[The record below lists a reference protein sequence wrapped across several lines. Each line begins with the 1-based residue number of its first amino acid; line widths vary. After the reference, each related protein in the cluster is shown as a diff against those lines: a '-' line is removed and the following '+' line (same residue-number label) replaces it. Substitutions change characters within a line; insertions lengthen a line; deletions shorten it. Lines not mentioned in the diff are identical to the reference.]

1 MSKGLIEIILIMI
14 VAIPVGLLTIRYY
27 FKGSIL
33 YYMGSIMLLSW
44 VVIDVVVNLK
54 HLYPEY
60 VKAYITTP
68 AIIIMGIFIIR
79 AIAQKIRKPLD
90 SSINAV
96 KMISE
101 GDLSVKVNDED
112 TLRNDELGR
121 LTLSI
126 KNLTEKLNQIIEG
139 ISLAANEL
147 ESSGTQLSSSAIN
160 LSEVTSEQA
169 SSLEEISS
177 SMEEILSSIQQ
188 NADNSVQTEKIA
200 ISTSRNLEEGVSS
213 TNIALDAM
221 NEIAQKINII
231 NDIAFQTNL
240 LALNA
245 AVEAAR
251 AGEHG
256 RGFAVVAA
264 EVRRLAERS
273 RDAANDIIAVSSR
286 GSQIS
291 SKAKDLMNQNL
302 NEIIKTT
309 DLIREI
315 SAASHEQRSGTE
327 QVNNSVQ
334 QLNSIT
340 QQNAALS
347 EEVAANSEEL
357 NARAKALAD
366 LVSYFKTKK

>member
-1 MSKGLIEIILIMI
+1 MSQGLLEILLIMLI
-14 VAIPVGLLTIRYY
+14 AIPVGIITIRYY

-33 YYMGSIMLLSW
+33 YYMGSLMLLSW
-44 VVIDVVVNLK
+44 IIIDVLVNLK
-54 HLYPEY
+54 HLYPETLPSY
-60 VKAYITTP
+60 VTTP
-68 AIIIMGIFIIR
+68 AIIVMGVLIIK
-79 AIAQKIRKPLD
+79 AIAQRIRKPLE
-90 SSINAV
+90 NAIGLV
-96 KMISE
+96 KKISD
-101 GDLSVKVNDED
+101 GDLSVKVNKVD
-112 TLRNDELGR
+112 TLKNDELGR
-121 LTLSI
+121 LAHSI
-126 KNLTEKLNQIIEG
+126 GDLTEKLNNVIDG
-139 ISLAANEL
+139 IVIAANEL
-147 ESSGTQLSSSAIN
+147 KSSGAQLSSSATN

-188 NADNSVQTEKIA
+188 NTDNTIQTEKIA
-200 ISTSRNLEEGVSS
+200 ETTTKSLEEGVAS

-221 NEIAQKINII
+221 NDIAQKITVIS
-231 NDIAFQTNL
+231 DIAFQTNL

-273 RDAANDIIAVSSR
+273 RDAATDIIAVSSK
-286 GSQIS
+286 GAEIS
-291 SKAKDLMNQNL
+291 KKAKDLMNQNMGG
-302 NEIIKTT
+302 ITKTT

-327 QVNNSVQ
+327 QVNTAVQ
-334 QLNSIT
+334 MLNNMT
-340 QQNAALS
+340 QQNASLS

-357 NARAKALAD
+357 NARAEALAG
-366 LVSYFKTKK
+366 LVSFFKTAE